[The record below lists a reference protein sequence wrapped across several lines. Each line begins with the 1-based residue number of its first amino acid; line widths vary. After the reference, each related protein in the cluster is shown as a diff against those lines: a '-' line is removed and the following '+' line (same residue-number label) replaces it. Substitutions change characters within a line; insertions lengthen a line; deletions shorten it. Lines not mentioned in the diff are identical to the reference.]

1 MYFCS
6 FQGSSYYWFLVL
18 LHCDQQRYLIEFLL
32 FWICADMFCGL
43 RYGLFWR
50 MIHVLKKKMCILQRM
65 DKMFY
70 RYQLVLIGLVW
81 SLTPIFFSFFLFSFL
96 FGLSIHYWEWVVEIS
111 YYYCIAVYFSLYIHS
126 CLLHIIGSSG
136 VGCIFIIVTSSG
148 WTDHFMITEWLCF
161 FLQSLICSL
170 SDVSILM
177 FFFGF

>member
-50 MIHVLKKKMCILQRM
+50 MIHVLKKKMCPLQRM

-81 SLTPIFFSFFLFSFL
+81 SLTPIFFSFFLFFFLSVWIIYSLLRMGCWNLLLLLHCSLFLPLDPFMFALHNWELWCWVHIYHCYILWLNGSLYDYRVTIFL
-96 FGLSIHYWEWVVEIS
+96 FTVFDL
-111 YYYCIAVYFSLYIHS
+111 
-126 CLLHIIGSSG
+126 
-136 VGCIFIIVTSSG
+136 
-148 WTDHFMITEWLCF
+148 
-161 FLQSLICSL
+161 
-170 SDVSILM
+170 
-177 FFFGF
+177 